1 LVDPTAKGVHRANY
15 TKRVNDKKWA
25 VKPEG
30 DWVLN
35 KVEPIISEE
44 LWEQC
49 NQIIDEQRTHRKS
62 TGRVAKH
69 LFTGFAYCQCDTKM
83 YVPSNAPK
91 YICPKCRNKISIPD
105 LEEIFHQQLK
115 GFLFSPD
122 EISKHLE
129 QADTV
134 IKEKQQLLT
143 TLTDEIQKI
152 KKEMDKTYQLYLDE
166 EISKKG
172 FGERYK
178 PMEERLE
185 QIDEQTLKL
194 QAEITYLKVQYASSD
209 EVLNEAKDLYSRWPT
224 LERAEKRQIIENIT
238 EKVIIGEKE
247 VTINLCYLPFFPEM
261 MTDKARNVP
270 APFLSRR
277 YEGQETRPNGPGKA
291 SFPQS
296 FFPAHS
302 FQAQRAKI

>member
-1 LVDPTAKGVHRANY
+1 
-15 TKRVNDKKWA
+15 
-25 VKPEG
+25 
-30 DWVLN
+30 
-35 KVEPIISEE
+35 
-44 LWEQC
+44 
-49 NQIIDEQRTHRKS
+49 
-62 TGRVAKH
+62 
-69 LFTGFAYCQCDTKM
+69 M

-152 KKEMDKTYQLYLDE
+152 KREMDKTYQLYLDE